1 MGALLAPSRREE
13 GVNQIA
19 RHGKWLSIV
28 CVLGSAL
35 ISSVGTSFADDQAPC
50 RVIGDK
56 VNPRFTALWVA
67 DDGIWAADD
76 LNHALILYDRLS
88 GKEKRRIQGLRT
100 GLDFPAA
107 VQADASFKLADGKR
121 GLIWASMND
130 TADRVTAY
138 AKQDVDSADTSSAD
152 LAPAAVIRFNAIRFD
167 GQAIYRG
174 ARVYGFHVD
183 EQNDEIVLGFEKGD
197 FIDADGHAS
206 LGSVVIVNRGGADF
220 SQLGTGKR
228 WIHGAHTGL
237 ANPHGLWID
246 ASHDEIYVASYG
258 HLPQRAP
265 QLPSITVYDRLAN
278 GDAAPKRTIA
288 GNRTHLGMPI
298 KVFVDDRN
306 NELVVAD
313 DQEGILVFD
322 RLADGDAMPK
332 RMIASH
338 NMPNGVFVDNAH
350 DELVVANWEHR
361 SIEFYPRNWNGPR
374 TAPKRAIEIAPDVP
388 VIGLGNPGALTFAR
402 DEIIAPNCVSHPGF
416 TSYARGSDGAVYS
429 TRHVEGSNTQMSR
442 SIHNLQVW
450 EHPTDPRRDE
460 IFVPKPLGSA
470 ILVFNRTDDG
480 NVKPKRVIQGPATKL
495 EDSEGVTVDD
505 KEIAVPNHNNS
516 ILIFPRLGD
525 GNIAPLRQI
534 TYQAGTKDPATG
546 AWLGPWGEGS
556 SIELGPAIW
565 FDHKGTGDPGDD
577 EIVVRARYTV
587 RDAAGNRAISQFV
600 IAFFPRNANG
610 PTIPTR
616 IIASKELTGV
626 HQVTV
631 VGDEV
636 LSAVQGNRE
645 GNPPVFGG
653 LAVYDAART
662 STLNSDGRTLSDVP
676 VKRLLRAGDLQG
688 GLGGVRHPRAVA
700 VDPMRREV
708 YVGDSKGNDIRV
720 FRLDW
725 QNEPCLS
732 EAVAP
737 TPPGRGHEAHGPE
750 DLGHEDHQQA
760 RAPSPAV
767 GSPAAPARPNIFGVG
782 IELIDKPKGL
792 DGTPFD
798 LTSIFAFTK
807 DFFHCVVLTNDQ
819 AFTMPTHSLGSVEIG
834 KNQFFM
840 SVDSVGIESVRKPA
854 PGRVELRG
862 MARSITRVGD
872 KFEEAIVPF
881 NVVAVDGGP
890 GFERDSLLLTVSY
903 NERDSPMQ
911 LAIFGPEAHFGHTIL
926 SGDIAIAPN

>member
-1 MGALLAPSRREE
+1 M
-13 GVNQIA
+13 
-19 RHGKWLSIV
+19 
-28 CVLGSAL
+28 
-35 ISSVGTSFADDQAPC
+35 
-50 RVIGDK
+50 IGDHA
-56 VNPRFTALWVA
+56 NPRFTALWVT

-76 LNHALILYDRLS
+76 LNHALILYDRQS
-88 GKEKRRIQGLRT
+88 GKEKKRIQGLRT

-107 VQADASFKLADGKR
+107 VQVDASFKLADGKQ

-138 AKQDVDSADTSSAD
+138 AKPDVDAAETSPAD
-152 LAPAAVIRFNAIRFD
+152 LAPAAAIRFNTIRFE
-167 GQAIYRG
+167 GEAIYRG

-183 EQNDEIVLGFEKGD
+183 EQNDEIALGFEKRD
-197 FIDADGHAS
+197 FIAADGHAS
-206 LGSVVIVNRGGADF
+206 LGSVVIVNRGGTDF
-220 SQLGTGKR
+220 SKLGTGKR
-228 WIHGAHTGL
+228 WIHGAHTGI
-237 ANPHGLWID
+237 ANPHGVWID
-246 ASHDEIYVASYG
+246 ASHDEIYVTNYG

-265 QLPSITVYDRLAN
+265 QMPSITVYDRLAN
-278 GDAAPKRTIA
+278 GDTAPKRTIT
-288 GNRTHLGMPI
+288 GDRTHLGMPI
-298 KVFVDDRN
+298 KVFVDDKN
-306 NELVVAD
+306 NELIVAD

-322 RLADGDAMPK
+322 RLADGNAMPK

-338 NMPNGVFVDNAH
+338 NMPNGVFVDNGR

-361 SIEFYPRNWNGPR
+361 SIEFYPRDWNGPQ
-374 TAPKRAIEIAPDVP
+374 TAAKRAIEIAPDVP
-388 VIGLGNPGALTFAR
+388 VVGLGNPGALAFAR

-416 TSYARGSDGAVYS
+416 TSYARGSDGAVYA
-429 TRHVEGSNTQMSR
+429 TRHVEGNNTEMSR

-480 NVKPKRVIQGPATKL
+480 NVKPKRVIQGPATRL
-495 EDSEGVTVDD
+495 DDGEGVTVDD
-505 KEIAVPNHNNS
+505 KEIAVPNHDNS

-525 GNIAPLRQI
+525 GDIAPLRRI
-534 TYQAGTKDPATG
+534 TYQAGNKDPATG

-565 FDHKGTGDPGDD
+565 FNRKGTGDPADD

-587 RDAAGNRAISQFV
+587 RDAAGNRTMTQFV

-645 GNPPVFGG
+645 GNPPIFGG
-653 LAVYDAART
+653 LAVYDATQT
-662 STLNSDGRTLSDVP
+662 STLNRDGRTLSDVP

-688 GLGGVRHPRAVA
+688 GLSGVRHPRAVA

-725 QNEPCLS
+725 ENEPCLS

-737 TPPGRGHEAHGPE
+737 TPPPSHGNQAHSHEAHRP
-750 DLGHEDHQQA
+750 DDHQ
-760 RAPSPAV
+760 PSRTASAAA
-767 GSPAAPARPNIFGVG
+767 GSPAAPARPDIFGVG
-782 IELIDKPKGL
+782 TELIDTPKGL
-792 DGTPFD
+792 DGVPFD

-819 AFTMPTHSLGSVEIG
+819 AFTMPTHSLGAVAIG

-840 SVDSVGIESVRKPA
+840 SVDSVGIESVRKTS
-854 PGRVELRG
+854 PGRVEFKG

-872 KFEEAIVPF
+872 RFEEAIVPF
-881 NVVAVDGGP
+881 DVVAVDGGT
-890 GFERDSLLLTVSY
+890 GFARDSLLLTVFY
-903 NERDSPMQ
+903 NEKDSPAQ
-911 LAIFGPEAHFGHTIL
+911 LAIFGPEAQFGHSIL
-926 SGDIAIAPN
+926 SGDIAIAQN

>member
-1 MGALLAPSRREE
+1 
-13 GVNQIA
+13 VNQIA
-19 RHGKWLSIV
+19 RHGKWFSIV
-28 CVLGSAL
+28 CVLGSA
-35 ISSVGTSFADDQAPC
+35 IVSSVNTSSADDQAPC
-50 RVIGDK
+50 RVIGDQ

-76 LNHALILYDRLS
+76 LNHSLILYDRLS
-88 GKEKRRIQGLRT
+88 GKEKKRIQGLRT

-107 VQADASFKLADGKR
+107 VQVDASFKLANGKQ

-138 AKQDVDSADTSSAD
+138 AKQDVDSSDTSPVD
-152 LAPAAVIRFNAIRFD
+152 LAPAAVIRFNTIRFD
-167 GQAIYRG
+167 GGAIYRG

-183 EQNDEIVLGFEKGD
+183 EQNDEIALGFEKRD

-228 WIHGAHTGL
+228 WIRGAHTGL
-237 ANPHGLWID
+237 ANPHGVWID
-246 ASHDEIYVASYG
+246 TSHDDIYVTNYG

-265 QLPSITVYDRLAN
+265 QMPSITVYDRLAN
-278 GDAAPKRTIA
+278 GDTAPKRTIQ

-298 KVFVDDRN
+298 KVFVDDKN
-306 NELVVAD
+306 NELIVAD

-322 RLADGDAMPK
+322 RLANGNAVPK

-338 NMPNGVFVDNAH
+338 NMPNGVFVDTAH

-361 SIEFYPRNWNGPR
+361 SIEFYARNWNGPR
-374 TAPKRAIEIAPDVP
+374 TGPKRAIEIAPDVP
-388 VIGLGNPGALTFAR
+388 VVGLGNPGALAFAR

-416 TSYARGSDGAVYS
+416 TSYERSSDGAVYPK
-429 TRHVEGSNTQMSR
+429 RHVEGDNTQMSR

-460 IFVPKPLGSA
+460 VFVPKPLGSA

-495 EDSEGVTVDD
+495 EDNEGVTVDD
-505 KEIAVPNHNNS
+505 KEIAVPNRDNS

-534 TYQAGTKDPATG
+534 EYQAGNKDPATG

-556 SIELGPAIW
+556 SIVLGPAIW

-587 RDAAGNRAISQFV
+587 RDPAANRTITQFV

-616 IIASKELTGV
+616 IIASKELTGD
-626 HQVTV
+626 HQVIV

-636 LSAVQGNRE
+636 LSAVQGNRA

-653 LAVYDAART
+653 LAVYDAAQT
-662 STLNSDGRTLSDVP
+662 STLNPDGRTLSDVP

-688 GLGGVRHPRAVA
+688 GLSGVRHPRAVA
-700 VDPMRREV
+700 VDPVRREV
-708 YVGDSKGNDIRV
+708 YLGDSKGNDIRV
-720 FRLDW
+720 FRIDW
-725 QNEPCLS
+725 QDEPCLS
-732 EAVAP
+732 EAAAP
-737 TPPGRGHEAHGPE
+737 TLPPSHGHEPHGQ
-750 DLGHEDHQQA
+750 EDHQQS
-760 RAPSPAV
+760 RAGSPAV
-767 GSPAAPARPNIFGVG
+767 GSPAAPARPDIFGLG
-782 IELIDKPKGL
+782 TELIDTPKGP
-792 DGTPFD
+792 DGVPFD
-798 LTSIFAFTK
+798 LISIFAFTK

-819 AFTMPTHSLGSVEIG
+819 AFTMPTRSLGPVEIG

-840 SVDSVGIESVRKPA
+840 SVDSVGIESVRKTA
-854 PGRVELRG
+854 PGRVEFKG

-890 GFERDSLLLTVSY
+890 GFERDSLLLTVFY
-903 NERDSPMQ
+903 NEKDSPLQ
-911 LAIFGPEAHFGHTIL
+911 LAIFGSEAHFGHSIL
-926 SGDIAIAPN
+926 SGDIAIARN